1 MYLVP
6 VTSLSLSLALCVCR
20 NPKQPSIH
28 ALCVYIAG
36 TEHRDSLILGSL
48 NYLSPVIY
56 LVLRLLLSLN
66 FEKLILRRAIMN
78 ITRKYLVYIRVY
90 KYIYIY
96 TEVGWTVS
104 LKMGLNERGEE
115 TVMGK
120 ERDGSGKTRVLG

>member
-36 TEHRDSLILGSL
+36 TEHRDSLILGGL

-90 KYIYIY
+90 KYIY
-96 TEVGWTVS
+96 TEVGWMVQRWALTS
-104 LKMGLNERGEE
+104 EAR
-115 TVMGK
+115 
-120 ERDGSGKTRVLG
+120 RP